1 MHQICWIPLHVTL
14 RYFYMKYFIQA
25 AQQDDTRQCFKP
37 WTPKGPGFVVYI
49 IAPNDDMPLTGLE
62 AQEREVEMKVFRS
75 EFTTPKTLL
84 ILTEMVQMAQGRAM
98 CHDWCGVSGLWE
110 IFFGTFHHLPQRC
123 WFLSHPCCSCAKWCD
138 RGLDRQDDLAEC
150 DFLKNCG
157 DSQVMFKFRVQSM
170 FSSRNVGD
178 FGDIR
183 QCASGAFQ
191 AIIID
196 RNRTRN
202 QGTWKQE
209 HEPMGGISTLVDC
222 VQKTQIDQG
231 NHMGMNGSKIIA
243 SQSGPNLWSLWY
255 VFLSHAAITFVYTPF
270 GCWMISHSCHILSQ
284 ERLEPGRGGRQ
295 KGPKDGRWCEWYDWG
310 QFFCFWGSLDPQ
322 NNVRLFE
329 SGKCAVESKN
339 EWTWMNVLYLLDEKK
354 LEEKRVKIRKKV
366 SRFWARCSQD
376 AGVKVVSTDLAVRQV
391 TESNRV
397 LRPLAVHSSRGYSR
411 VFMARCSTPVS
422 GIFFKLY
429 RYWLLSYGLY
439 QRVDGWVVVVV
450 GVVVGVGGVL

>member
-170 FSSRNVGD
+170 FSSRNVV
-178 FGDIR
+178 ILVIS
-183 QCASGAFQ
+183 ASALV
-191 AIIID
+191 ALS
-196 RNRTRN
+196 
-202 QGTWKQE
+202 KQSSLIVIE
-209 HEPMGGISTLVDC
+209 HEIRNMKARTWTHGRN
-222 VQKTQIDQG
+222 K
-231 NHMGMNGSKIIA
+231 
-243 SQSGPNLWSLWY
+243 
-255 VFLSHAAITFVYTPF
+255 YTC
-270 GCWMISHSCHILSQ
+270 GLCTKNTD
-284 ERLEPGRGGRQ
+284 RPG
-295 KGPKDGRWCEWYDWG
+295 
-310 QFFCFWGSLDPQ
+310 
-322 NNVRLFE
+322 
-329 SGKCAVESKN
+329 
-339 EWTWMNVLYLLDEKK
+339 
-354 LEEKRVKIRKKV
+354 
-366 SRFWARCSQD
+366 
-376 AGVKVVSTDLAVRQV
+376 
-391 TESNRV
+391 
-397 LRPLAVHSSRGYSR
+397 
-411 VFMARCSTPVS
+411 
-422 GIFFKLY
+422 
-429 RYWLLSYGLY
+429 
-439 QRVDGWVVVVV
+439 
-450 GVVVGVGGVL
+450 